1 MSRLRD
7 EPDEVTGEFRKLL
20 AAGDAEERARAQRLT
35 AAVGIVCSLL
45 DFDEIDH
52 WELADALEPGLASP
66 EYLLWLQ
73 KANLVCLTKSDRV
86 TAVEA
91 RRRDIGTNPY
101 LLAPH
106 SVLLHNEEVLRTAAT
121 AAGRIQ
127 GGERRRA
134 LENIRREVAGKLRN
148 DLLPNV
154 FHYRTERMIF
164 EAGERDRGLRDR
176 TGALERQLTQLDGE
190 IAARV
195 NEAQARE
202 ERALAVIF
210 GLLSATALGDLAV
223 LAFSDAPR
231 WHLAA
236 HLGSFAAVFLVIV
249 VVWLAVWRR
258 SRR

>member
-1 MSRLRD
+1 M
-7 EPDEVTGEFRKLL
+7 
-20 AAGDAEERARAQRLT
+20 T

-106 SVLLHNEEVLRTAAT
+106 SVLLHNEEVLRTEAA